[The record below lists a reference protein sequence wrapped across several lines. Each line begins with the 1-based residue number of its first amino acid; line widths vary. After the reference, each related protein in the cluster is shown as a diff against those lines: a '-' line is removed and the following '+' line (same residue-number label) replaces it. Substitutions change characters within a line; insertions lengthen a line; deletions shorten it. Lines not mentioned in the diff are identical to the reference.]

1 MYVHGVVIN
10 TFVSGES
17 CELPFLEYGGRNAY
31 EKMSTMLNFY
41 GFTPRRC
48 EPPCIIGKAVKKS
61 NIYYNDDDGKMYV
74 VAMYRYDQDT
84 DKYSIYYPS
93 PTHRKWFKDKLTKLH
108 KNEGTPKEPLR
119 FIMRMLDYLEL
130 LQSVSQCQEKG
141 YDGLLALTQKD
152 GAINRVVPLTKDD
165 TELSNHLTSKNIDR
179 SSFYL
184 NDPYKFV
191 VRNQDDRI
199 EKQLNL
205 FA

>member
-1 MYVHGVVIN
+1 
-10 TFVSGES
+10 
-17 CELPFLEYGGRNAY
+17 
-31 EKMSTMLNFY
+31 
-41 GFTPRRC
+41 
-48 EPPCIIGKAVKKS
+48 
-61 NIYYNDDDGKMYV
+61 
-74 VAMYRYDQDT
+74 MYRYDRDA

-130 LQSVSQCQEKG
+130 LQSVLQCQEKG

-152 GAINRVVPLTKDD
+152 GAINRVVPLTKGD
-165 TELSNHLTSKNIDR
+165 TELSNHLIKENQEG

-184 NDPYKFV
+184 TNPYRFEI
-191 VRNQDDRI
+191 NTPENTI
-199 EKQLNL
+199 ERQMSL

>member
-1 MYVHGVVIN
+1 MYVHGVVIS
-10 TFVSGES
+10 TFVTGES

-61 NIYYNDDDGKMYV
+61 NIYYNDDDGRMYI
-74 VAMYRYDQDT
+74 VAMYRYDRDA

-93 PTHRKWFKDKLTKLH
+93 PTHRKCFKDKLSKLH
-108 KNEGTPKEPLR
+108 KYEGTPKVPLR

-130 LQSVSQCQEKG
+130 LQSVLQCQEKG

-165 TELSNHLTSKNIDR
+165 TELSNHLTKENCGG
-179 SSFYL
+179 SFYL
-184 NDPYKFV
+184 TDPCRFEI
-191 VRNQDDRI
+191 NTPESTI
-199 EKQLNL
+199 ERQMSL

>member
-1 MYVHGVVIN
+1 MEGAY
-10 TFVSGES
+10 
-17 CELPFLEYGGRNAY
+17 AY
-31 EKMSTMLNFY
+31 ETMSTMLNFY

-48 EPPCIIGKAVKKS
+48 EPPCIIGKTVKKS
-61 NIYYNDDDGKMYV
+61 NIYYNDDDGRMYV
-74 VAMYRYDQDT
+74 VAMYRYDRDT

-165 TELSNHLTSKNIDR
+165 TELSNHLTSKNIGG

-199 EKQLNL
+199 KEQLTL